1 MGAYIAKQPN
11 GLYCRFS
18 SVVDSV
24 THWNMT
30 EEDYINFHKE
40 RYGAFSGE
48 TARDTLK
55 NHLKPFNKIKDD
67 FIPAN
72 DSVEE
77 FQRMLKSMGDEEGL
91 SEKNLKRIREWQE
104 EVERGCNNG

>member
-30 EEDYINFHKE
+30 EEDYINFHKD
-40 RYGAFSGE
+40 RYGTFSEE
-48 TARDTLK
+48 TASDTLE
-55 NHLKPFNKIKDD
+55 NHLKPFDRIKDD
-67 FIPAN
+67 FIPRN

-77 FQRMLKSMGDEEGL
+77 FQEMLKSMGDEKGL
-91 SEKNLKRIREWQE
+91 SEEHLKRIREWQE
-104 EVERGCNNG
+104 DVDRGCNNT

>member
-11 GLYCRFS
+11 GLFCRFS

-40 RYGAFSGE
+40 RYGMFSGE
-48 TARDTLK
+48 TRL
-55 NHLKPFNKIKDD
+55 LVI
-67 FIPAN
+67 
-72 DSVEE
+72 
-77 FQRMLKSMGDEEGL
+77 L
-91 SEKNLKRIREWQE
+91 
-104 EVERGCNNG
+104 

>member
-48 TARDTLK
+48 TARDS
-55 NHLKPFNKIKDD
+55 
-67 FIPAN
+67 
-72 DSVEE
+72 SV
-77 FQRMLKSMGDEEGL
+77 KYG
-91 SEKNLKRIREWQE
+91 N
-104 EVERGCNNG
+104 

>member
-18 SVVDSV
+18 SVVDTV

-40 RYGAFSGE
+40 RYGTSSGE
-48 TARDTLK
+48 TARDSSQT
-55 NHLKPFNKIKDD
+55 
-67 FIPAN
+67 
-72 DSVEE
+72 V
-77 FQRMLKSMGDEEGL
+77 
-91 SEKNLKRIREWQE
+91 RED
-104 EVERGCNNG
+104 

>member
-11 GLYCRFS
+11 GLFCRFS
-18 SVVDSV
+18 SVVDTV

-30 EEDYINFHKE
+30 EEEYINFHKE
-40 RYGAFSGE
+40 RYGIFTE
-48 TARDTLK
+48 EIARDTLK
-55 NHLKPFNKIKDD
+55 NHLKPFEKIKDD

-77 FQRMLKSMGDEEGL
+77 FLRMLKSMGDDTGL
-91 SEKNLKRIREWQE
+91 SEENLKRIRKWQE
-104 EVERGCNNG
+104 DVERGCNNA

>member
-1 MGAYIAKQPN
+1 MGAYIARQPN
-11 GLYCRFS
+11 GLFCRFS
-18 SVVDSV
+18 TVVDSV

-30 EEDYINFHKE
+30 EQEYIDFHKE
-40 RYGAFSGE
+40 RYGVFSE
-48 TARDTLK
+48 QNARDTLK
-55 NHLKPFNKIKDD
+55 NHLKPFEKIKND

-91 SEKNLKRIREWQE
+91 DEKNLKRIREWE
-104 EVERGCNNG
+104 ETIERENNNA